1 MGPNTW
7 PQNYTPNTS
16 SEDTW
21 IHRDIYIYK
30 IYVLESADA
39 KTVVDLAAD
48 LIHVYLVIAIYNYCI
63 VME

>member
-1 MGPNTW
+1 MYIWFQILDPKIT
-7 PQNYTPNTS
+7 PQILPLKILGSTG
-16 SEDTW
+16 
-21 IHRDIYIYK
+21 IYI

>member
-1 MGPNTW
+1 MVPNTS

-21 IHRDIYIYK
+21 IHRDIYN